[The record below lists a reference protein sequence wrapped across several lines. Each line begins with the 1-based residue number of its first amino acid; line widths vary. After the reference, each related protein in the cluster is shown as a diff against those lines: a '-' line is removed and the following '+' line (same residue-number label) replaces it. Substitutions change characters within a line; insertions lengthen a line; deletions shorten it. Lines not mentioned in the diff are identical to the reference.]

1 MTTLLTRLTVASLLL
16 LLLSGRAASAQTAD
30 EVIEKTIAALGGR
43 AAHAK
48 LSSRS
53 TTGTIVLSTPAG
65 EIKGTIE
72 TLTASPNKSRS
83 VIKADLTALGAGE
96 LVIDQRFNGT
106 AGYVLDSLQGNRDM
120 PPGQVANMRNSSF
133 PHPFLTYKEQ
143 GSTATLSGKEKVGA
157 RDALVVL
164 VTPKAGSPVRTF
176 IDAETFLP
184 LKNVVKVEVPQLG
197 GELEQTTEFS
207 DFRAVDGVKVPF
219 EIKSSS
225 SVQSFTVTT
234 TAVQHNVKVD
244 EGLFSKP

>member
-16 LLLSGRAASAQTAD
+16 LLSGRAAAAQTAD
-30 EVIEKTIAALGGR
+30 ELIEKTIAALGGR

-53 TTGTIVLSTPAG
+53 TTGTIVLATPAG

-83 VIKADLTALGAGE
+83 LIKADLSALGAGE
-96 LVIDQRFNGT
+96 LVVDQRFNGT

-120 PPGQVANMRNSSF
+120 APGQVANMRNSSF
-133 PHPFLTYKEQ
+133 PHPFLTYKEL
-143 GSTATLSGKEKVGA
+143 GSTAALSGKEKVGT
-157 RDALVVL
+157 RDALVIVM
-164 VTPKAGSPVRTF
+164 TPKAGSPVRTY

-184 LKNVVKVEVPQLG
+184 LKNMVKVEVPQLG

-207 DFRAVDGVKVPF
+207 DFRDVDGVKVPF
-219 EIKSSS
+219 LIKSSS

-244 EGLFSKP
+244 DALFSKP

>member
-1 MTTLLTRLTVASLLL
+1 MTTLLTRLTVASLLV
-16 LLLSGRAASAQTAD
+16 LLSGRMAAAQTAD

-43 AAHAK
+43 AAHSK

-53 TTGTIVLSTPAG
+53 TTGTIVLATPAG

-83 VIKADLTALGAGE
+83 LIKADLTALGAGE

-106 AGYVLDSLQGNRDM
+106 VGYVLDSLQGNRDM
-120 PPGQVANMRNSSF
+120 PAGQVANLRNSSF

-143 GSTATLSGKEKVGA
+143 GSIATLSGKEKVGT
-157 RDALVVL
+157 RDALLVL
-164 VTPKAGSPVRTF
+164 MTPKSGSPVRTY

-184 LKNVVKVEVPQLG
+184 LKMVVKVEVPQLG

-219 EIKSSS
+219 LIKSSS
-225 SVQSFTVTT
+225 SVQNFTVTT

-244 EGLFSKP
+244 DTLFSKP

>member
-1 MTTLLTRLTVASLLL
+1 MTKLLTRLTVASLLV
-16 LLLSGRAASAQTAD
+16 LLSGRMAAAQTAD

-43 AAHAK
+43 AALAK

-53 TTGTIVLSTPAG
+53 TTGTIVLVTPAG

-72 TLTASPNKSRS
+72 TLTASPNKSRTL
-83 VIKADLTALGAGE
+83 IKADLSALGAGE
-96 LVIDQRFNGT
+96 LVVDQRFNGT

-120 PPGQVANMRNSSF
+120 PAAQTANMRNSSF
-133 PHPFLTYKEQ
+133 PHPFLTYKDI
-143 GSTATLSGKEKVGA
+143 GSTATVSGKEKVGD
-157 RDALVVL
+157 RDALVV
-164 VTPKAGSPVRTF
+164 VMTPKAGSPVRTY
-176 IDAETFLP
+176 IDAETFMP
-184 LKNVVKVEVPQLG
+184 LKTVVKVEVPQLG

-219 EIKSSS
+219 LIKSSS

-244 EGLFSKP
+244 EALFSKP